1 MAAKEDVTGSDF
13 NVLLFQETTVVHGQL
28 QALEGI
34 NSFAFC
40 LRIEQ
45 RSDEINKVC
54 TRPSSACVDYLI
66 NRCKA
71 SHTLQILQP
80 LY

>member
-1 MAAKEDVTGSDF
+1 MLLFFIPSSSNPSVKLCVAAGPLTRTSGSNF

-40 LRIEQ
+40 LRRYGTE
-45 RSDEINKVC
+45 K
-54 TRPSSACVDYLI
+54 
-66 NRCKA
+66 
-71 SHTLQILQP
+71 
-80 LY
+80 